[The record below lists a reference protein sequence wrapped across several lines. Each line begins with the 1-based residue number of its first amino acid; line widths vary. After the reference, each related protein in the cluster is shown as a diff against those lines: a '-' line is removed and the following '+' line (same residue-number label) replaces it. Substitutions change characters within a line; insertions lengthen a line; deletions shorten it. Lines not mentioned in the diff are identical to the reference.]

1 MKVNWEKAQKS
12 FYHYQKNDVMEQ
24 IQVLIVE
31 DNQEQSEHLSQML
44 ENHGFYI
51 AGIATNFQEAVE
63 MFHHKDF
70 DIIIIDIFLNG
81 RPEGISFAQFVDVH
95 PEKHKPFIFLTSA
108 TSRDI
113 FNRAKLTKPFAY
125 LIKPYN
131 ELELIYAIE
140 NAIEKFYAQED
151 SFTAEEENAVISH
164 EHLFIKKGKSLKKV
178 RTNEIIFIEVEEK
191 YCNILTE
198 KEKFVILISL
208 VKILELLD
216 AAKFYR
222 THRNF
227 IINILKIEEIIPKD
241 NLVILEGNHKATLS
255 GKYKDEIINQFRTL
269 K

>member
-1 MKVNWEKAQKS
+1 
-12 FYHYQKNDVMEQ
+12 MEH
-24 IQVLIVE
+24 IRILIVE

-51 AGIATNFQEAVE
+51 AGVATNFQEAVE

-81 RPEGISFAQFVDVH
+81 RPEGISFAEFVDVQ
-95 PEKHKPFIFLTSA
+95 PNGLKPFIFLTSA

-140 NAIEKFYAQED
+140 NAIEKFYGQD
-151 SFTAEEENAVISH
+151 NSFTAEEENTVISQ

-178 RTNEIIFIEVEEK
+178 RTDEIVYIEVEEK
-191 YCNILTE
+191 YCNIMTV

-216 AAKFYR
+216 SSKFYR

-241 NLVILEGNHKATLS
+241 NLVMLEGNYKATLS
-255 GKYKDEIINQFRTL
+255 GKYKDEIISKFRTL